1 MKGKGFT
8 LIELLVVIAIIAIL
22 ASMLLPVLS
31 QAREKARAQVCA
43 SNLKQ
48 IGLAIHMYAQ
58 DYDGWVP
65 WTHYYPASPG
75 AGTNCASDAVP
86 PAPGRWRAVWMI
98 QLVPYVAPGTDA
110 SKLSWYSTDSN
121 AVDRKIKVFQCPTTW
136 NWPGTQVGKI
146 SLPHDPWFSNWWCS
160 GSPNVPDTW
169 PADSGHCY
177 CINSGIAC
185 DFNSYCTGKWKLDS
199 TIMRAHSS
207 ELVLVFDAPEYY
219 AGGTVSMELM
229 LATEWGPSSTGRNHN
244 RGINFLMADGHVE
257 YHRRVTPASADEL
270 SQARYRT
277 GWKFVEGFGY
287 TGSGWGCYYGFY

>member
-1 MKGKGFT
+1 
-8 LIELLVVIAIIAIL
+8 VVIAIIAIL

-65 WTHYYPASPG
+65 WTHYYSLTPG
-75 AGTNCASDAVP
+75 AGNDYMLESTSGIYDTYRN
-86 PAPGRWRAVWMI
+86 RAVWMI

-146 SLPHDPWFSNWWCS
+146 SLPHDPWFNTWWC
-160 GSPNVPDTW
+160 GGNPTPDTW

-199 TIMRAHSS
+199 TIMREHSS

-257 YHRRVTPASADEL
+257 YHRRATPASAAEL
-270 SQARYRT
+270 NKAHYLT
-277 GWKFVEGFGY
+277 GWKFLEGFGINKQPY
-287 TGSGWGCYYGFY
+287 WGLY